1 MTTAPENR
9 GGMRPTA
16 PQNNPANVSAT
27 GGAGQSG
34 VAGLDYTGLAY
45 GQNQATNQQR
55 VEGNAAVASAAP
67 VSASMSSAAMNLPQI
82 TPLNAPSENPDR
94 PITYGMPFGDGAGSE
109 VNPLPVAIPYQ
120 GDPSVDIIKALYAQN
135 PRNEDLRYLVETVDA
150 AQQQAGA

>member
-1 MTTAPENR
+1 M
-9 GGMRPTA
+9 GGVGSGGPNGG
-16 PQNNPANVSAT
+16 PQYDPANVSGT

-55 VEGNAAVASAAP
+55 VEGNAAVASATP
-67 VSASMSSAAMNLPQI
+67 VATSVASAALNLPQI
-82 TPLNAPSENPDR
+82 TPITAPSETPDR
-94 PITYGMPFGDGAGSE
+94 PITYGMPFGDGAGRE

-120 GDPSVDIIKALYAQN
+120 GDPSVDVIRAMYAQN